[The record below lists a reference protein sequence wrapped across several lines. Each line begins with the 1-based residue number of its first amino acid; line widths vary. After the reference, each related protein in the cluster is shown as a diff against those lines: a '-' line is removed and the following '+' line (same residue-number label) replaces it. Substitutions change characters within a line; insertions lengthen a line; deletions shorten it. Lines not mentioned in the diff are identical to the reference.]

1 MKKLI
6 SLLLVTV
13 MVLSLLAGC
22 GAEKTPGETVTTEPT
37 QSAEEAAVLKVLTIG
52 NSHSVDA
59 NHMLY
64 DVFKAENPDQEV
76 VIYHLY
82 KGGCKLSEHVDFM
95 TNDKPDYT
103 LYKNTDGVW
112 QQVKNYTAKYALLDQ
127 AWDVVIFQE
136 MNRIGGVADSYQDGY
151 VDTIIN
157 YINKHVEIDPVIG
170 WHLLWTNPFDYEWV
184 FQPGM
189 PDPGGESAID
199 SWKNYHQLHYQTNT
213 DIMYN
218 ALVEQTNKFVMSND
232 AFSLLIPSGTA
243 MIYARNV
250 CGLTDSD
257 LHRDYTHLSDF
268 SRLMVAYLWY
278 AQLMGLEEITEVNID
293 VIPSAMKH
301 NPDFIDVQITQ
312 EMKQIIIDSVNYALK
327 NPMTIPQG

>member
-22 GAEKTPGETVTTEPT
+22 SSEKKPAETVATTEAT
-37 QSAEEAAVLKVLTIG
+37 QSPEEAAVFKVLTIG
-52 NSHSVDA
+52 NSHTVDA

-64 DVFKAENPDQEV
+64 EVFKAENPDQEV

-82 KGGCKLSEHVDFM
+82 KGGCKLSEHADFM
-95 TNDKPDYT
+95 TNNKPAYT
-103 LYKNTDGVW
+103 LYKAVESGW
-112 QQVKNYTAKYALLDQ
+112 QQIKDYTAMYALMDQ
-127 AWDVVIFQE
+127 VWDVVIFQE
-136 MNRIGGVADSYQDGY
+136 MNRLAGVADGYQADY
-151 VDTIIN
+151 IDTILA
-157 YINKHVEIDPVIG
+157 YIDQYAQGNPKIG

-189 PDPGGESAID
+189 PDPGGESAIE
-199 SWKNYHQLHYQTNT
+199 SWKNYHQEHYQTDT
-213 DIMYN
+213 VTMYN
-218 ALVEQTNKFVMSND
+218 AMVEQTNQYILTNEAFDFV
-232 AFSLLIPSGTA
+232 IPSGTA
-243 MIYARNV
+243 MLYARNV
-250 CGLTDSD
+250 SGLVDSE

-278 AQLMGLEEITEVNID
+278 AELMGLEEITQVNYD
-293 VIPSAMKH
+293 TIPAYMMYK
-301 NPDFIDVQITQ
+301 PVGALEITE

-327 NPMTIPQG
+327 NPMTAPAA